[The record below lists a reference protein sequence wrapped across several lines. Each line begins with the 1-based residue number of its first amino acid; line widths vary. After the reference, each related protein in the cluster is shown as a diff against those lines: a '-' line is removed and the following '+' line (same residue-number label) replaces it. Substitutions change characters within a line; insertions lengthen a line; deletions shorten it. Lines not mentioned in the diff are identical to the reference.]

1 MDSKAQLTVDI
12 IAKVVEGRIT
22 IANAAK
28 LLSKSRRTIERY
40 VKQYQQV
47 GIKFAVHGNSG
58 KAPPNKTPVS
68 IKKAVQKLIQEKYY
82 DLNLLH
88 LAEQLATNENIV
100 IKRETLRGWA
110 HDIHH
115 VKRAK
120 RRRSNVRKRR
130 ERMEAPGL
138 MMQMDGSP
146 HRWFGD
152 KKHCLIAMID
162 DATSEV
168 YAEFFPSETTVGCL
182 KVMRECIETKGVF
195 KTLYVDRAGI
205 FGGPKRCNFSQMQ
218 RACEELGIEI
228 IFANSPQ
235 GKGRIERA
243 FDTFQDRLVPELRLN
258 NINDIAAA
266 NAYLKHVF
274 IPQFWQSKVQVKS
287 KQAPE
292 FTPLS
297 KHINLDD
304 ICVIKDHRKIRNDHT
319 FSYGN
324 KFYLIDSPLK
334 HSIANQKIEI
344 RNTSKKGF
352 TAHFAGR
359 KLKISEVNEPSKLA
373 SEDLAVQKKLEV
385 LALIEKLG
393 SVSAASRQSGV
404 SRDTIHRHLRLV
416 KQGGPEALKRQE
428 TPNLRHKNC
437 VDKAIEDAVVQFS
450 IEHPHLGQQ
459 KVAIKL
465 SEALG
470 VDISAGGV
478 RNMWLRNNMNTTA
491 LRVEKSNALA
501 ETAQKVASL
510 ATG

>member
-1 MDSKAQLTVDI
+1 MIVMDSKAQLSVDI
-12 IAKVVEGRIT
+12 ISKVVEGKIT

-40 VKQYQQV
+40 VKRYQEV

-58 KAPPNKTPVS
+58 NSPQNKIPTS
-68 IKKAVQKLIQEKYY
+68 IKKTVQSLIKEKYF

-88 LAEQLATNENIV
+88 LAEQLEINENII

-120 RRRSNVRKRR
+120 RRRSKARKRR
-130 ERMEAPGL
+130 ERMDAPGL

-168 YAEFFPSETTVGCL
+168 HAEFFPSETTVGCL
-182 KVMRECIETKGVF
+182 KVMRDCIETKGLF
-195 KTLYVDRAGI
+195 KALYVDRAGI
-205 FGGPKRCNFSQMQ
+205 FGGSKRCNFSQMQ
-218 RACEELGIEI
+218 RACDELGIEI

-243 FDTFQDRLVPELRLN
+243 FDTFQDRLVPELRLH
-258 NINDIAAA
+258 NIKDMASA

-274 IPQFWQSKVQVKS
+274 IPQFWQSKIQVNS
-287 KQAPE
+287 KHTQSE

-297 KHINLDD
+297 PHVNLDD
-304 ICVIKDHRKIRNDHT
+304 ICVIKDYRKIRNDHT

-359 KLKISEVNEPSKLA
+359 KLEVSEVNEPSKLA
-373 SEDLAVQKKLEV
+373 IEDLALQKKLEV
-385 LALIEKLG
+385 LALVEKLG
-393 SVSAASRQSGV
+393 NVSEASRQTGI
-404 SRDTIHRHLRLV
+404 SRDTIHRHLKLI
-416 KQGGPEALKRQE
+416 KQGGADALRRQE
-428 TPNLRHKNC
+428 TPNIRHKNC
-437 VDKAIEDAVVQFS
+437 VDMAIEEAVVQFS
-450 IEHPHLGQQ
+450 IEHPHLGQH
-459 KVAIKL
+459 KVAMKL
-465 SEALG
+465 TEVLG
-470 VDISAGGV
+470 IDISAGGV
-478 RNMWLRNNMNTTA
+478 RGMWLRNNMNTTA
-491 LRVEKSNALA
+491 LRVERSKALQESA
-501 ETAQKVASL
+501 
-510 ATG
+510 

>member
-1 MDSKAQLTVDI
+1 MIVMDSKAQLCVDI

-22 IANAAK
+22 ITNAAK

-40 VKQYQQV
+40 VKRYKQV
-47 GIKFAVHGNSG
+47 GIQFVVHGNHG
-58 KAPPNKTPVS
+58 KSPPNKTPTS
-68 IKKAVQKLIQEKYY
+68 IKKAVQTLIKDKYF

-88 LAEQLATNENIV
+88 LAEQLEVNEQITV
-100 IKRETLRGWA
+100 KRETLRGWA

-120 RRRSNVRKRR
+120 RRRGIVRKRR
-130 ERMEAPGL
+130 KRMAAPGL

-168 YAEFFPSETTVGCL
+168 HAEFFPSETTAGCM
-182 KVMRECIETKGVF
+182 KVMRDCIETKGVF

-258 NINDIAAA
+258 NIKDIASA

-274 IPQFWQSKVQVKS
+274 IPQFWQSQIQVKS

-297 KHINLDD
+297 KHTNLDD
-304 ICVIKDHRKIRNDHT
+304 ICVIKEHRKIRNDHT
-319 FSYGN
+319 FSFAN

-344 RNTSKKGF
+344 RNTSKQGF
-352 TAHFAGR
+352 TAYFAGR
-359 KLKISEVNEPSKLA
+359 QLKVSEVIEPNKATIEEL
-373 SEDLAVQKKLEV
+373 EIQKKLEV
-385 LALIEKLG
+385 LALVDKLG
-393 SVSAASRQSGV
+393 NVSAASRHSGV
-404 SRDTIHRHLRLV
+404 SRDTIYRHLKLV
-416 KQGGPEALKRQE
+416 KQGGPDALKRQE
-428 TPNLRHKNC
+428 TPNLRHKNRSD
-437 VDKAIEDAVVQFS
+437 VELEQAVIEFS
-450 IEHPHLGQQ
+450 LENPHLGQQ
-459 KVAIKL
+459 QVSLQLKANQTIDVSPA
-465 SEALG
+465 
-470 VDISAGGV
+470 GV
-478 RNMWLRNNMNTTA
+478 RYIWLRQNMNTMA
-491 LRVEKSNALA
+491 LRVQRARKAELA
-501 ETAQKVASL
+501 
-510 ATG
+510 

>member
-1 MDSKAQLTVDI
+1 MIVMDSKAQLTVDI
-12 IAKVVEGRIT
+12 IAKVVEERIT
-22 IANAAK
+22 ISNAAK

-40 VKQYQQV
+40 VKRYQEA
-47 GIKFAVHGNSG
+47 GIQFVVHGNSG
-58 KAPPNKTPVS
+58 KPPPNKTPTS
-68 IKKAVQKLIQEKYY
+68 IKKTVQALIKEKYF

-88 LAEQLATNENIV
+88 LAEQLEANENIIV
-100 IKRETLRGWA
+100 KRETLRGWA

-120 RRRSNVRKRR
+120 RRRGKARKRR
-130 ERMEAPGL
+130 ERMEAAGL

-168 YAEFFPSETTVGCL
+168 HAEFFPSETTAGCL
-182 KVMRECIETKGVF
+182 KVMQDCIESKGLF
-195 KTLYVDRAGI
+195 KVLYVDRAGI

-218 RACEELGIEI
+218 RACEELGVEI

-258 NINDIAAA
+258 NIKDMSGA

-274 IPQFWQSKVQVKS
+274 IPQFWQSHIQVKS
-287 KQAPE
+287 KHQASE

-297 KHINLDD
+297 KNTNLDD
-304 ICVIKDHRKIRNDHT
+304 ICVIKEHRKIRNDHT

-344 RNTSKKGF
+344 RKTSKKGF

-359 KLKISEVNEPSKLA
+359 KLKTSEVSEPSKLA
-373 SEDLAVQKKLEV
+373 VEDLEIQKKLEV
-385 LALIEKLG
+385 LALVEKLG
-393 SVSAASRQSGV
+393 NVSEASRQSGV
-404 SRDTIHRHLRLV
+404 SRDTIYRHLKLV
-416 KQGGPEALKRQE
+416 KQGGEEALKRQE

-437 VDKAIEDAVVQFS
+437 VDMAIEKAVVQFS

-459 KVAIKL
+459 KVAMKL
-465 SEALG
+465 TEALG
-470 VDISAGGV
+470 IDISPNGV
-478 RNMWLRNNMNTTA
+478 RSVWLRNNMNTTA
-491 LRVEKSNALA
+491 LRVEKSQSL
-501 ETAQKVASL
+501 QKSA
-510 ATG
+510 

>member
-1 MDSKAQLTVDI
+1 MIVMDSKAQLTVDI

-47 GIKFAVHGNSG
+47 GIQFAVHGNSG
-58 KAPPNKTPVS
+58 KAPTNKTPVS

-100 IKRETLRGWA
+100 IKRETLRSWA

-287 KQAPE
+287 KQVPE

-478 RNMWLRNNMNTTA
+478 RSMWLRNNMNTTA
-491 LRVEKSNALA
+491 LRVEKSNALVESA
-501 ETAQKVASL
+501 
-510 ATG
+510 

>member
-1 MDSKAQLTVDI
+1 MIVMDSKAQLCVDI

-22 IANAAK
+22 ITNAAK

-40 VKQYQQV
+40 VKRYKQV
-47 GIKFAVHGNSG
+47 GIQFVFHGNHG
-58 KAPPNKTPVS
+58 KSPPNKTPTS
-68 IKKAVQKLIQEKYY
+68 IKKAVQTLIKDKYF

-88 LAEQLATNENIV
+88 LAEQLEINEHIV
-100 IKRETLRGWA
+100 VKRETLRGWA

-120 RRRSNVRKRR
+120 RRRGIVRKRR
-130 ERMEAPGL
+130 ERMAAAGL

-168 YAEFFPSETTVGCL
+168 HAQFFPSETTAGCM
-182 KVMRECIETKGVF
+182 KVMRDCIETKGVF

-258 NINDIAAA
+258 NITDIAAA

-274 IPQFWQSKVQVKS
+274 IPQFWQSQIQVKS
-287 KQAPE
+287 KQEPE

-297 KHINLDD
+297 KHTNLDD
-304 ICVIKDHRKIRNDHT
+304 ICVIKEHRKIRNDHT

-324 KFYLIDSPLK
+324 RFYLIDSPLK

-344 RNTSKKGF
+344 RNTSKQGF

-359 KLKISEVNEPSKLA
+359 QLKVSEVIEPNKATIEEL
-373 SEDLAVQKKLEV
+373 EIQKKLEV
-385 LALIEKLG
+385 LALVDKLG
-393 SVSAASRQSGV
+393 NVSAASRHSGV
-404 SRDTIHRHLRLV
+404 SRDTIYRHLKLV
-416 KQGGPEALKRQE
+416 KQGGPDALKRQE
-428 TPNLRHKNC
+428 TPNLRHKNRSD
-437 VDKAIEDAVVQFS
+437 VELEQAVIEFS
-450 IEHPHLGQQ
+450 LENPHLGQQ
-459 KVAIKL
+459 QVSLQLKANQTIDVSPA
-465 SEALG
+465 
-470 VDISAGGV
+470 GV
-478 RNMWLRNNMNTTA
+478 RYIWLRQNMNTMA
-491 LRVEKSNALA
+491 LRVQRARKAELA
-501 ETAQKVASL
+501 
-510 ATG
+510 

>member
-1 MDSKAQLTVDI
+1 MIVMDSKAQLRVDI

-40 VKQYQQV
+40 VKRYQQV
-47 GIKFAVHGNSG
+47 GIQFVVHGNSG
-58 KAPPNKTPVS
+58 KLPSNKTPNS
-68 IKKAVQKLIQEKYY
+68 TKQAVQALIKDKYF

-88 LAEQLATNENIV
+88 LAEQLEVNEHIFV
-100 IKRETLRGWA
+100 KRETLRRWA

-120 RRRSNVRKRR
+120 RRRGKARKRR

-152 KKHCLIAMID
+152 KKYCLIAMID

-168 YAEFFPSETTVGCL
+168 HAEFFPSETTVGCL
-182 KVMRECIETKGVF
+182 KVMRDCIETKGLF

-258 NINDIAAA
+258 NIKDMASA

-274 IPQFWQSKVQVKS
+274 IPQFWQTQIQVKS
-287 KQAPE
+287 RHQVSE
-292 FTPLS
+292 FTPLA
-297 KHINLDD
+297 KHTNLDD

-359 KLKISEVNEPSKLA
+359 KLAVSEVHEPSKRA
-373 SEDLAVQKKLEV
+373 IEDLAVQKKLEV
-385 LALIEKLG
+385 LALVEKLG
-393 SVSAASRQSGV
+393 NVSEASRQSGI
-404 SRDTIHRHLRLV
+404 SRDTIYRHLKLV
-416 KQGGPEALKRQE
+416 KQGGADALKRQE

-437 VDKAIEDAVVQFS
+437 VDMAIEEAVVQFS
-450 IEHPHLGQQ
+450 IEFPHLGQQ
-459 KVAIKL
+459 KVAMKL
-465 SEALG
+465 TEALG
-470 VDISAGGV
+470 IDISAGGV
-478 RNMWLRNNMNTTA
+478 RGMWLRNNMNTTA
-491 LRVEKSNALA
+491 LRVERSQALQESA
-501 ETAQKVASL
+501 
-510 ATG
+510 

>member
-1 MDSKAQLTVDI
+1 MIVMDSKAQLTVDI

-28 LLSKSRRTIERY
+28 LLSKSRRSIERY
-40 VKQYQQV
+40 VKRYQQV
-47 GIKFAVHGNSG
+47 GIQFAVHGNSG
-58 KAPPNKTPVS
+58 KSPPNKTPKS
-68 IKKAVQKLIQEKYY
+68 IKQAVQALIKDKYF

-88 LAEQLATNENIV
+88 LAEQLEVNEHIFV
-100 IKRETLRGWA
+100 KRETLRGWA

-120 RRRSNVRKRR
+120 RRRGKARKRR
-130 ERMEAPGL
+130 ERMEAAGL

-162 DATSEV
+162 DATSEIH
-168 YAEFFPSETTVGCL
+168 AEFFPSETTAGCL
-182 KVMRECIETKGVF
+182 KVMRDCIETKGLF

-258 NINDIAAA
+258 NIKDIASA

-274 IPQFWQSKVQVKS
+274 IPQFWQPQIQVKS
-287 KQAPE
+287 KQQISE

-297 KHINLDD
+297 KHTNLDD
-304 ICVIKDHRKIRNDHT
+304 ICVIKEHRKIRNDHT

-334 HSIANQKIEI
+334 HSISNQKIEI

-359 KLKISEVNEPSKLA
+359 QLK
-373 SEDLAVQKKLEV
+373 
-385 LALIEKLG
+385 
-393 SVSAASRQSGV
+393 VS
-404 SRDTIHRHLRLV
+404 
-416 KQGGPEALKRQE
+416 
-428 TPNLRHKNC
+428 
-437 VDKAIEDAVVQFS
+437 
-450 IEHPHLGQQ
+450 
-459 KVAIKL
+459 
-465 SEALG
+465 
-470 VDISAGGV
+470 
-478 RNMWLRNNMNTTA
+478 
-491 LRVEKSNALA
+491 
-501 ETAQKVASL
+501 
-510 ATG
+510 